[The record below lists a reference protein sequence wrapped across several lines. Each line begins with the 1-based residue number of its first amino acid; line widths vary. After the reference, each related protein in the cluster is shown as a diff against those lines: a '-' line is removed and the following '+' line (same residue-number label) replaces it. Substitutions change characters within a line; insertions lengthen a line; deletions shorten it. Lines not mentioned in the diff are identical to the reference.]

1 MIRRIIR
8 VRVRARA
15 RAKRGFKETF
25 EDNFRFRRGGSGGG
39 LCGFSEGAGVSLE
52 LKKGFLSVSTCLG
65 LDIGCCR

>member
-8 VRVRARA
+8 VRVRA
-15 RAKRGFKETF
+15 KGGFKETF
-25 EDNFRFRRGGSGGG
+25 EDNFRFRRGGRGGG

-52 LKKGFLSVSTCLG
+52 LKKGFLSVSTCLR